1 MDKIDRKII
10 GLLAADSRRSLADI
24 GGAVG
29 LAPSSV
35 NERIRRL
42 SDGRAIKRF
51 TVEVDAVAI
60 GTPITA
66 FIWIEV
72 RQDEDGFRRD
82 AAAHPDIAECHHV
95 TGAWSYLLK
104 VRVESI
110 SGIEGFLT
118 ELKSQGRI
126 GRTETFLA
134 LSTIKDS
141 VIPPPLDGDD

>member
-42 SDGRAIKRF
+42 SDSRAIRRF
-51 TVEVDAVAI
+51 TVEVDPVAI

-66 FIWIEV
+66 FIWIEI
-72 RQDEDGFRRD
+72 RNDEEGFRKT

-104 VRVESI
+104 VRVETI
-110 SGIEGFLT
+110 AGIEGFLT
-118 ELKSQGRI
+118 ELKAKGQI
-126 GRTETFLA
+126 GRSETFLA
-134 LSTIKDS
+134 LSTVKDA
-141 VIPPPLDGDD
+141 VIPPPLNGED

>member
-10 GLLAADSRRSLADI
+10 GLLALDARRSLADI

-42 SDGRAIKRF
+42 ADAGAIRRF
-51 TVEVDAVAI
+51 TVEVDPVLI
-60 GTPITA
+60 GLPITA

-72 RQDEDGFRRD
+72 REDEDGFRR
-82 AAAHPDIAECHHV
+82 AVAAHPDIAECHHV
-95 TGAWSYLLK
+95 TGAWSYLIK
-104 VRVESI
+104 VRVETV
-110 SGIEGFLT
+110 SGIEGFLA
-118 ELKSQGRI
+118 ELKTTGRI

-141 VIPPPLDGDD
+141 VIPPRLVDED

>member
-1 MDKIDRKII
+1 
-10 GLLAADSRRSLADI
+10 LADI

-51 TVEVDAVAI
+51 TVEVDPVAI
-60 GTPITA
+60 GQPITA

-72 RQDEDGFRRD
+72 RDDEEGFRRD

-95 TGAWSYLLK
+95 TGAWSYLIK
-104 VRVESI
+104 VRVESVA
-110 SGIEGFLT
+110 GIEGFLA
-118 ELKSQGRI
+118 ELKAKGRI

-134 LSTIKDS
+134 LSTIKDA
-141 VIPPPLDGDD
+141 VIPPPLNGDE